1 MNWKAW
7 SSPSEEIGVEK
18 KPVAAQEVGAVHLVA
33 HKGDAATFVEQGID
47 PGMIHVV
54 APREGIVRPRERGE
68 RLAAEDDD
76 VGAFPLGGSDEDLA
90 GPLRDVV
97 VGVDEQDVLAARKP
111 DAHVARLGNT
121 AVLAMERAD
130 ASVFRGVG
138 IEELRRA
145 VDRAVVQTENL
156 DIGKRLLDQAIQ
168 ALREIAFDVVDG
180 DNDRNL
186 WIIHIVPSVSFSGAG
201 TRPQRFALNDT
212 VSQQRC
218 GAAFERSTRCPSA
231 STRPP
236 CAESRGEDGISPGRR
251 AALPRP

>member
-1 MNWKAW
+1 MVFPKR
-7 SSPSEEIGVEK
+7 EVGVEE
-18 KPVAAQEVGAVHLVA
+18 KPVAAQEVGAVHLIA
-33 HKGDAATFVEQGID
+33 HKGDAAAFVEQGID
-47 PGMIHVV
+47 PRVVHVI

-68 RLAAEDDD
+68 RLAAEDDN

-90 GPLRDVV
+90 SPLRDVV

-111 DAHVARLGNT
+111 DAHVARLGNA
-121 AVLAMERAD
+121 AVLAMERAN
-130 ASVFRGVG
+130 ASVFRSVG
-138 IEELRRA
+138 IEKLRRA
-145 VDRAVVQTENL
+145 VGRAVVQTENL

-186 WIIHIVPSVSFSGAG
+186 WIIHIVPSVSFSDAG

-218 GAAFERSTRCPSA
+218 EAAFERSTRCPSA

-236 CAESRGEDGISPGRR
+236 CAESRGEGGISPGRR
-251 AALPRP
+251 VALPRP